1 MNDVTP
7 EPIDG
12 DLPIVADAASVAR
25 AKAAWRKHAASL
37 TWEEKVAAVER
48 MRKRDVVLM
57 REHEALRA
65 AQAPALP
72 SGVK

>member
-37 TWEEKVAAVER
+37 TWEEKVAAIER
-48 MRKRDVVLM
+48 MRERDAVLR
-57 REHEALRA
+57 REREAFGATRTPA
-65 AQAPALP
+65 APC
-72 SGVK
+72 GEK

>member
-1 MNDVTP
+1 MNDATP
-7 EPIDG
+7 EPIAG
-12 DLPIVADAASVAR
+12 PVPISADSTSAAR